1 MFAKSK
7 KLSGFYL
14 KKDNYPF
21 FTELEFIQSKLLK
34 MKKSALIIFFLVI
47 FCHLASATQ
56 KVWLLHGIAGSKI
69 EMTRLDFALGQEG
82 FDAQIYAYPSLQ
94 VDVDSVS
101 KMLIRQVL
109 SDRHD
114 TVSFVTHSMG
124 ALVVRSMYKH
134 LKKVKRFPF
143 IYRIVMIAPPN
154 KGSDVA
160 DFFVQFPLILKIA
173 GPNVKN
179 LTTDPKVG
187 AAKYPVPDA
196 EIGLIAG
203 GTGVGKGY
211 NILLDK
217 DNDGL
222 VKADQTVLGVEKDI
236 VFVKDTHV
244 GLLFNKEVVDQT
256 ILFLREGKFNH
267 TVR

>member
-1 MFAKSK
+1 MIKKTLILIFVLLFALQANS
-7 KLSGFYL
+7 S
-14 KKDNYPF
+14 
-21 FTELEFIQSKLLK
+21 
-34 MKKSALIIFFLVI
+34 
-47 FCHLASATQ
+47 H
-56 KVWLLHGIAGSKI
+56 KVWLLHGIAGTKI

-82 FDAQIYAYPSLQ
+82 FDAQIFAYPSLQ
-94 VDVDSVS
+94 VDVDSIS
-101 KMLIRQVL
+101 KMLIKQVL
-109 SDRHD
+109 ADKHD

-134 LKKVKRFPF
+134 LKKVKHFPF
-143 IYRIVMIAPPN
+143 IYRIVTIAPPN

-160 DFFVQFPLILKIA
+160 DFFVRFPLIVKIA

-196 EIGLIAG
+196 EIGLIVG
-203 GTGVGKGY
+203 GTGYQKGY
-211 NILLDK
+211 NVLLDK

-236 VFVKDTHV
+236 VFINDTHV
-244 GLLFNKEVVDQT
+244 GLLFNHQVVEQT
-256 ILFLREGKFNH
+256 ILFLKKGKFNH
-267 TVR
+267 QVKK